1 MMDAEEQ
8 NTPLNTAKLR
18 SITLINVI
26 SCNFKIAK
34 L

>member
-1 MMDAEEQ
+1 MDAEEQ
-8 NTPLNTAKLR
+8 NTSLNTAKLR